1 MFFTYLQRELRRRAR
16 QAILIALG
24 LALGIGLV
32 ITVTAFSS
40 GVKNAQ
46 ADVLH
51 SLYGVGTDVTVTQAP
66 TVGSGGA
73 GRFGF
78 GFAGGGSGSRPKAG
92 TKINVNRLNSIEYGP
107 ISTASV
113 TSIGKLSNVAAAT
126 GALTLNDTKISLT
139 IGNLSGGGGGGFG
152 GGGGGGGGGG
162 FSGRGNFAP
171 TTFTVSGVDLST
183 GALGPL
189 SSSKL
194 ASGKTFT
201 TADATQDVAVVD
213 SNYAKENKLKV
224 GSTIQIGN
232 SKTKSTDFTVIGLV
246 TSSGTASDVYIPLA
260 RAQALAGLSGKVNTI
275 YVAASSSGDISGV
288 QKEIKALMPKAT
300 VTTASSLASEVT
312 GSLSSAASLANTL
325 GRWLAIA
332 VLVAAFAL
340 AVLLTVSAVTRRV
353 REFGT
358 LKALGWHSRR
368 IVGQVMGESLVIG
381 IIGGIVGVG
390 LGYLGST
397 LVTHF
402 SHKLTA
408 AVGQSTGSAT
418 PGGARQFTPGAFG
431 GGGNGGFGGGG
442 GGGGGGFGGGGGGGF
457 RPGGF
462 SRLASNPTVTVHL
475 TAPVTLSVIGA
486 AVLLAIVGGLIAGG
500 FGSWFAARL
509 RPAAALAR
517 VA

>member
-24 LALGIGLV
+24 LALGVGLV

-51 SLYGVGTDVTVTQAP
+51 SLYGVGTDITVTQAP
-66 TVGSGGA
+66 TVGSGGP

-107 ISTASV
+107 ISSASV

-139 IGNLSGGGGGGFG
+139 IGNFSGGGGGGG
-152 GGGGGGGGGG
+152 SSGGG

-194 ASGKTFT
+194 AAGKTFT
-201 TADATQDVAVVD
+201 AADATQDVAVVD
-213 SNYAKENKLKV
+213 SNYAKEHKLKV

-260 RAQALAGLSGKVNTI
+260 RAQALAGLSGQVNTI

-288 QKEIKALMPKAT
+288 QKEIKALLPKAT

-340 AVLLTVSAVTRRV
+340 AALLTVSAVTRRV

-381 IIGGIVGVG
+381 IIGGIAGVG

-408 AVGQSTGSAT
+408 AVGQSTGSGA
-418 PGGARQFTPGAFG
+418 PGGARQFTPGTFG
-431 GGGNGGFGGGG
+431 NDGN
-442 GGGGGGFGGGGGGGF
+442 GGGGF

-509 RPAAALAR
+509 RPAAALSK